1 MAKSRTG
8 PPVYHEP
15 TPKQEMGY
23 ALGRAVEKAVLNH
36 PQTQKLKKVIETEM
50 KRAAK
55 FTPKK
60 K

>member
-1 MAKSRTG
+1 MAKHTA
-8 PPVYHEP
+8 YNQP
-15 TPKQEMGY
+15 TPKQEMDY
-23 ALGRAVEKAVLNH
+23 AFERAVEKAVLNH
-36 PQTQKLKKVIETEM
+36 PQPQKLMKVVETEM